1 MSRAG
6 RLLELMQ
13 ALRRHRRPVRGQVLA
28 EALGVS
34 LRTLYR
40 DIAALQAQGAAIE
53 GEAGIGYLLRPGF
66 TLPPLM
72 FSREESE
79 ALALGAR
86 WVIAHGD
93 PGLAEAARDAL
104 AKITSVMPADRQGDV
119 EASPLLVGPSER
131 PADVDT
137 ILATLREAIQAE
149 RKVRLA
155 YRDKGGDP
163 SARVIWPFAVG
174 YFAKAQVVVAWCELR
189 QDFRHFRPDRVA
201 GLEVTTTRYPKRR
214 AVLLREW
221 REAEG
226 IDLD

>member
-1 MSRAG
+1 MSRAS

-13 ALRRHRRPVRGQVLA
+13 ALRRYRRPVRGQVLA

-34 LRTLYR
+34 LRTVYR

-86 WVIAHGD
+86 WVIANGD
-93 PGLAEAARDAL
+93 PGLTAAARDAL
-104 AKITSVMPADRQGDV
+104 AKITAVMPAERQGDV
-119 EASPLLVGPSER
+119 EASPLLVGPSQR
-131 PADVDT
+131 PADADT

-149 RKVRLA
+149 RKVHIT
-155 YRDKGGDP
+155 YRDRDGDP
-163 SARVIWPFAVG
+163 TARVIWPFAVG
-174 YFAKAQVVVAWCELR
+174 YFDTSQVVVAWCELR

-201 GLEVTTTRYPKRR
+201 GLEVTAARYPKRR

-226 IDLD
+226 IDPD

>member
-1 MSRAG
+1 MSRAA
-6 RLLELMQ
+6 RLLQLMQ
-13 ALRRHRRPVRGQVLA
+13 ALRRHRRPVQGQVLA
-28 EALGVS
+28 EAMGVS

-40 DIAALQAQGAAIE
+40 DIAALQAQGAVIE
-53 GEAGIGYLLRPGF
+53 GEAGVGYVLRPDF

-86 WVIAHGD
+86 WVMTQAD
-93 PGLAEAARDAL
+93 AGLAAAARDAL
-104 AKITSVMPADRQGDV
+104 AKITAVMPAERREDV
-119 EASPLLVGPSER
+119 AASPLMVPPR
-131 PADVDT
+131 ARTVDT
-137 ILATLREAIQAE
+137 DAVMATLRGAIRDE

-155 YRDKGGDP
+155 YRDKGGKP

-174 YFAKAQVVVAWCELR
+174 YFAAAEVVVAWCELR
-189 QDFRHFRPDRVA
+189 EDFRHFRPDRVA
-201 GLEVTTTRYPKRR
+201 GLEVTATRYPKRR
-214 AVLLREW
+214 AALLREW